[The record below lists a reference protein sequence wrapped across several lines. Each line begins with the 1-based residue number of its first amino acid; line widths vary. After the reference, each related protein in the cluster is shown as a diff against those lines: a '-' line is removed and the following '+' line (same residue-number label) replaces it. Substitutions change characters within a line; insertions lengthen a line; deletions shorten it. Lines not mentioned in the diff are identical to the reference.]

1 MPLTRT
7 KRSSLTLPPRREQ
20 ASVSSRRSVGLDKAV
35 LCEIATRKR
44 LADRLSEA
52 ARVGV
57 TVFAIAPP
65 DRHSSLRL
73 RHSMFIHVD
82 ELATHVEM
90 KEAARNPDRTVAFL
104 GARQASE
111 PARRSTTHL
120 ELHNLSE
127 MPNHRRLC
135 AFSTKCWLEPQQT
148 GAGS

>member
-1 MPLTRT
+1 
-7 KRSSLTLPPRREQ
+7 
-20 ASVSSRRSVGLDKAV
+20 VSSRRSVGLDKAV
-35 LCEIATRKR
+35 LCEITTRKR

-82 ELATHVEM
+82 ELATYVEM

-104 GARQASE
+104 GARRGVGAREAQHNTPGASQLVRD
-111 PARRSTTHL
+111 AKSSQTL
-120 ELHNLSE
+120 CVLYE
-127 MPNHRRLC
+127 ML
-135 AFSTKCWLEPQQT
+135 A
-148 GAGS
+148 